1 MFLDWVKDRLDTGH
15 WPADSSISMAPM
27 HVASVKQ
34 TTEPT
39 TATFKHKDFNTLM
52 CCGAMLSKKESVLR
66 IRKSKK
72 NNVSKEHPVSLV
84 FTARFTTHSARDVFV
99 IKLARHGLSS
109 RSNLTCSLTGSRTRL
124 WSRVTRGSS
133 PPLACFARSSCGR
146 PYGLNALWN
155 L

>member
-1 MFLDWVKDRLDTGH
+1 
-15 WPADSSISMAPM
+15 M

-72 NNVSKEHPVSLV
+72 NNVSKEHLVSLV
-84 FTARFTTHSARDVFV
+84 FTSRFTTHSARDVFV

-109 RSNLTCSLTGSRTRL
+109 RSNSTCSLTGSRTRL

-133 PPLACFARSSCGR
+133 PLCLLRSLVLRTTVWLERPLEPLIQGRSKVIHCQIR
-146 PYGLNALWN
+146 LFKFLA
-155 L
+155 